1 MTMPVELYVYYRVA
15 PEHADLLRAR
25 VSRAQAALRQAHP
38 GLNARLLRR
47 PPVDATQDHTW
58 MEVYTATGPVEQTAP
73 GQRDLAD
80 DPATGAVRDAPPL
93 ILDPALRD
101 AIEAALGEALGD
113 GLLRG
118 PRHVE
123 VFEPA

>member
-1 MTMPVELYVYYRVA
+1 MTVELYVYYRVA
-15 PEHADLLRAR
+15 ADHADVLRAR
-25 VSRAQAALRQAHP
+25 VSRAQAALQQAHP

-58 MEVYTATGPVEQTAP
+58 MEVYTAAGAGGPASP
-73 GQRDLAD
+73 GHGDLAG
-80 DPATGAVRDAPPL
+80 DPATGAVSDARAL
-93 ILDPALRD
+93 VLDPALQSE
-101 AIEAALGEALGD
+101 IEAVLGDALGD